1 MSAKGTAFEN
11 AVEADMTA
19 RGWTAKRLASTS
31 GGDAGDVWAITR
43 EEVAMIECKS
53 GRVGACPPGQWNRL
67 FRAAMRAGAVP
78 VIARRQYGRLAD
90 GQARIRYSRV
100 LGEKTGV
107 PGRREP
113 CEPWDPGDANWI
125 EGAP

>member
-43 EEVAMIECKS
+43 DEVAMIECKS

-67 FRAAMRAGAVP
+67 FLSL
-78 VIARRQYGRLAD
+78 IH
-90 GQARIRYSRV
+90 I
-100 LGEKTGV
+100 
-107 PGRREP
+107 
-113 CEPWDPGDANWI
+113 
-125 EGAP
+125 